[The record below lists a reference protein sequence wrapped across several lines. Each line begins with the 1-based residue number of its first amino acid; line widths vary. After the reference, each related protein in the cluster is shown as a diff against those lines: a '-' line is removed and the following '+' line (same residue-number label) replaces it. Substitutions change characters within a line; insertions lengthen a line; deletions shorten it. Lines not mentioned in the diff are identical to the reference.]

1 MQKKFLIIGL
11 LVFVCASISS
21 AQVSVIANKNLKSD
35 KINLATL
42 KDIYNLDTQSLN
54 GEKVKL
60 FDFSSDNSVKN
71 NFYSA
76 INTNPAEIKKVWL
89 KAKLTGGGN
98 PPVNVSSEDEMINKV
113 SSTDGAIG
121 FVSSSKVSDKVKVL
135 LEIK

>member
-1 MQKKFLIIGL
+1 MHKKLIITSL
-11 LVFVCASISS
+11 LILICASLSS
-21 AQVSVIANKNLKSD
+21 AQVSVIANKSLKSD
-35 KINLATL
+35 KINLSTL

-60 FDFSSDNSVKN
+60 FDFSSDNSIKS

-76 INTNPAEIKKVWL
+76 INANPAEIKKVWL

-121 FVSSSKVSDKVKVL
+121 FVSSSKVNDKVKVL

>member
-1 MQKKFLIIGL
+1 MIKKL
-11 LVFVCASISS
+11 LVSSLFVFVCATVNS
-21 AQVSVIANKNLKSD
+21 AQVSVIANKSFKSD
-35 KINLATL
+35 RINLSTL

-60 FDFSSDNSVKN
+60 FDFSPDNSIKS

-76 INTNPAEIKKVWL
+76 INANPAEIKKVWL

-121 FVSSSKVSDKVKVL
+121 FVSSSKVNDKVKVL